1 MTIVLLER
9 SKTGVLLSCKAE
21 GHAGFAKSG
30 SDIVCSAITV
40 LIRTT
45 MQVLS
50 ETDGIKLK
58 ADTTNRGFLSFCVTV
73 DSFSEKTETVL
84 SYAGDFLETG
94 LKSLMNEFPEYVEVR
109 TKRVW

>member
-9 SKTGVLLSCKAE
+9 SETGMLLSCKAE

-50 ETDGIKLK
+50 ESDNVKLEV
-58 ADTTNRGFLSFCVTV
+58 DTTRCGYLSFYVTV
-73 DSFSEKTETVL
+73 DSFSEKTEAVL
-84 SYAGDFLETG
+84 LYAGDFLEKG
-94 LKSLMNEFPEYVEVR
+94 LRTLMEEFPEYVELR
-109 TKRVW
+109 SKRVL